1 MTDAGSNAG
10 ADAGSETQA
19 DLRDTP
25 VQRPVSS
32 VQTRFDG
39 LIWSVRTE
47 HVQLGPDETVVRD
60 MIDHPGAVGV
70 LALDGQ
76 ERVLLVQQYRH
87 PVASLLWEAPA
98 GLLDID
104 GEHPLE
110 AAKRELYEEAGL
122 RASRWDVLVDYFNS
136 PGASSEAFR
145 CYLARDVTVVEDAE
159 RHVGT
164 GEERDMPV
172 AWIPLDDAVGRVLA
186 GRLHNPTA
194 VAGILAAAAARA
206 RGWADLRPADAPW
219 PERFP
224 T

>member
-1 MTDAGSNAG
+1 VTGPA
-10 ADAGSETQA
+10 ADT

-25 VQRPVSS
+25 VHRTVSS
-32 VQTRFDG
+32 VETRFDG
-39 LIWSVRTE
+39 LIWSVRTD

-60 MIDHPGAVGV
+60 VIDHPGAVGI

-87 PVASLLWEAPA
+87 PVRSLLWEAPA
-98 GLLDID
+98 GLLDLD
-104 GEHPLE
+104 DEPALE
-110 AAKRELYEEAGL
+110 AAKRELHEEAGL
-122 RASRWDVLVDYFNS
+122 RAARWDVLVDFFNS

-145 CYLARDVTVVEDAE
+145 CYLARDLTAVQDAE

-164 GEERDMPV
+164 GEERDMPSV
-172 AWIPLDDAVGRVLA
+172 WVPLDDAVGLVLA
-186 GRLHNPTA
+186 GHLHNPTA
-194 VAGILAAAAARA
+194 VAGILAAAAVRA

-224 T
+224 D

>member
-1 MTDAGSNAG
+1 MTDSASAAG
-10 ADAGSETQA
+10 Q

-25 VQRPVSS
+25 VHRTVSS
-32 VQTRFDG
+32 VETRFEG

-60 MIDHPGAVGV
+60 VIDHPGAVGI
-70 LALDGQ
+70 LAMDDQ
-76 ERVLLVQQYRH
+76 DRVLLVRQYRH
-87 PVASLLWEAPA
+87 AVRSMLWEAPA
-98 GLLDID
+98 GLLDLE

-110 AAKRELYEEAGL
+110 AAKRELHEEAGL
-122 RASRWDVLVDYFNS
+122 RASRWDVLVDFFNS

-145 CYLARDVTVVEDAE
+145 CYLARDVTAVEDVE

-164 GEERDMPV
+164 GEERDMPS
-172 AWIPLDDAVGRVLA
+172 AWVPLDDAVALVLA

-219 PERFP
+219 PERFA